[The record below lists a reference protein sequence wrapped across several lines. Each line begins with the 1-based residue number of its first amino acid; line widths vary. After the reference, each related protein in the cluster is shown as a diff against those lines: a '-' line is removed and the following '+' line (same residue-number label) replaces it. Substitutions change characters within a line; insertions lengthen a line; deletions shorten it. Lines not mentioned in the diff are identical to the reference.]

1 MRLVFDIETDGLL
14 PDVTKVHCIVL
25 KDLDTNEVITPK
37 IKKAMQLLGEAE
49 LIIGHNIIKYDIPV
63 LQKLYG
69 FYTEAKIFDTIV
81 AARLMYP
88 DIKERDFRKK
98 DYPKKLIGRHSL
110 EAWGHRIGNYKS
122 QIVTD
127 WKEFTQEMLDYCI
140 QDVEVTATLYDEC
153 TSWFSLHRTTKRYD
167 YFNAKGLT
175 SRRQHHT
182 SKYFKE

>member
-14 PDVTKVHCIVL
+14 PDVSKVHCIVL
-25 KDLDTNEVITPK
+25 KDLDTNEIITPK

-88 DIKERDFRKK
+88 DIMDRDFRKPEF
-98 DYPKKLIGRHSL
+98 PKKPDIILRNDFKIG
-110 EAWGHRIGNYKS
+110 
-122 QIVTD
+122 TD
-127 WKEFTQEMLDYCI
+127 LLSI
-140 QDVEVTATLYDEC
+140 QLLKKISNFY
-153 TSWFSLHRTTKRYD
+153 
-167 YFNAKGLT
+167 
-175 SRRQHHT
+175 
-182 SKYFKE
+182 

>member
-140 QDVEVTATLYDEC
+140 QDVEVTATLYNILTQSVQTDALQLEHDVAQIIHRQEQHG
-153 TSWFSLHRTTKRYD
+153 FSFPCHDPL
-167 YFNAKGLT
+167 
-175 SRRQHHT
+175 
-182 SKYFKE
+182 

>member
-110 EAWGHRIGNYKS
+110 EAWVIVLVITNHKSLLIGKS
-122 QIVTD
+122 LLKRCWTIAFKM
-127 WKEFTQEMLDYCI
+127 WKLLQHSTIF
-140 QDVEVTATLYDEC
+140 
-153 TSWFSLHRTTKRYD
+153 LHNQFRLMHY
-167 YFNAKGLT
+167 N
-175 SRRQHHT
+175 
-182 SKYFKE
+182 

>member
-49 LIIGHNIIKYDIPV
+49 LIIGHNVIKYDIPV

-88 DIKERDFRKK
+88 DIKDLS
-98 DYPKKLIGRHSL
+98 LIHISEPTRP
-110 EAWGHRIGNYKS
+110 Y
-122 QIVTD
+122 
-127 WKEFTQEMLDYCI
+127 
-140 QDVEVTATLYDEC
+140 
-153 TSWFSLHRTTKRYD
+153 
-167 YFNAKGLT
+167 
-175 SRRQHHT
+175 
-182 SKYFKE
+182 

>member
-49 LIIGHNIIKYDIPV
+49 LIIGHNVIKYDIPV

-88 DIKERDFRKK
+88 DIKDRDFRKK
-98 DYPKKLIGRHSL
+98 DFPKNMIGRHSL

-122 QIVTD
+122 SIITD
-127 WKEFTQEMLDYCI
+127 WKEFTQGDVRLLHPGCRSYCN
-140 QDVEVTATLYDEC
+140 
-153 TSWFSLHRTTKRYD
+153 SLQHPHTIS
-167 YFNAKGLT
+167 AI
-175 SRRQHHT
+175 RR
-182 SKYFKE
+182 S